1 MGLFSTSN
9 ITCNGRP
16 SVGRNFRDTINESA
30 SPINRF
36 TEKAET
42 RSFDEIFYDAD
53 IAIREASNSMNKLW
67 YKSVLESDTVE
78 SVIINEANIFSKIV
92 EVIKNIFERVKKALS
107 SMAKKVREFFAKIFK
122 KKDKE
127 GTENTKSDGKET
139 RGTSKESTPTSSSEE
154 TTEKVTKAV
163 DDVEKLEKEKKE
175 LEKELEKAKKEEENK
190 KKEEDGKNK
199 EEENKKKEEEN
210 KKKEEENKK
219 KEEEKKTESNKDE
232 PKKKAESDKNS
243 DSIDTKNIDTSSLDK
258 PKDKPKA
265 NNDMDSISVPD
276 TSKLESINKKI
287 EEKNKAIENKK
298 KEIESVSSDNDGY
311 PKIEDFAGDYARFK
325 QACIDYENAKDKA
338 VKDALDTA
346 EKGVVKGTE
355 DNNATTKAV
364 EARLKELMGKYDEA
378 AEVIKNN
385 YISLK
390 NAPKIFPYFDLFT
403 ASQHTLGHGA
413 DYHGTVMIQG
423 ICGNLAAHY
432 NKTNPGSAVSIA
444 SSYIS
449 KGEFKESSLILK
461 DGKLDRAALSKS
473 LTTKTTLDETDK
485 NCIIASCFNKDTD
498 SNKWLV
504 MPIGY
509 YNSARNIQA
518 RLSLENF
525 YKGALVNNGLV
536 GTSSEKLF
544 NKLSGI
550 EVDTFLENIK
560 LCKTSSSYNNFGVLS
575 SINRALET
583 LDSSEEFII
592 QNSYELS
599 NSVRN
604 MKLEEVDKNFMLAS
618 VIPTLQ
624 KTVCNIA
631 TLCAQSINEVYA
643 TRLKVCTE
651 AYNVGNRMYDEILRL
666 CVRNEVLN
674 SNKK

>member
-9 ITCNGRP
+9 ITCNERP
-16 SVGRNFRDTINESA
+16 FVGRNFRDTINESA

-42 RSFDEIFYDAD
+42 RSFDEIFYEAD

-78 SVIINEANIFSKIV
+78 SAIINEANIFSKIV
-92 EVIKNIFERVKKALS
+92 EVIKNIFEKVKKALS
-107 SMAKKVREFFAKIFK
+107 AVAKKVREFFAKIFK

-175 LEKELEKAKKEEENK
+175 LEKELEKAKKEEES
-190 KKEEDGKNK
+190 
-199 EEENKKKEEEN
+199 

-258 PKDKPKA
+258 PKNKPKA

-276 TSKLESINKKI
+276 TSKLEKLESIKKKM

-298 KEIESVSSDNDGY
+298 KEIESISSSNDGY
-311 PKIEDFAGDYARFK
+311 PKIEDFDGDYARFK
-325 QACIDYENAKDKA
+325 QAIIDYDNAKDKA

-346 EKGVVKGTE
+346 EKGVAKGTE

-364 EARLKELMGKYDEA
+364 EERLKELMGKYDEA
-378 AEVIKNN
+378 AEVIINN
-385 YISLK
+385 YNKLN

-413 DYHGTVMIQG
+413 GYHGTVMIRD
-423 ICGNLAAHY
+423 ICRILSSHY
-432 NKTNPGSAVSIA
+432 NTTNPGSAVAMA
-444 SSYIS
+444 SSYIGND
-449 KGEFKESSLILK
+449 GELKKSSLIFK
-461 DGKLDRAALSKS
+461 DEKLDRTVLSKS

-485 NCIIASCFNKDTD
+485 NCIIAGCLKEIKSNTWFIMPLDYVDT
-498 SNKWLV
+498 SK
-504 MPIGY
+504 
-509 YNSARNIQA
+509 NIQA
-518 RLSLENF
+518 KLSLENF
-525 YKGALVNNGLV
+525 YKGASVNDGLV
-536 GTSSEKLF
+536 GTPSEQEF
-544 NKLSGI
+544 NYFPIS
-550 EVDTFLENIK
+550 EVKTFLENIK
-560 LCKTSSSYNNFGVLS
+560 LCKTSSNYKDFGLLS
-575 SINRALET
+575 SINDALST
-583 LDSSEEFII
+583 LDTGERVMI
-592 QNSYELS
+592 QRSYELS
-599 NSVRN
+599 NSINN
-604 MKLEEVDKNFMLAS
+604 MKLEEVDKNFMISS

-624 KTVCNIA
+624 KTVCSIA
-631 TLCAQSINEVYA
+631 SFCAQVINEVYS
-643 TRLKVCTE
+643 TRLKICTE
-651 AYNVGNRMYDEILRL
+651 AYNAGNRMYDEILRL

>member
-9 ITCNGRP
+9 ITCNERP

-36 TEKAET
+36 TEKVET
-42 RSFDEIFYDAD
+42 RSFDEIFYEAD

-78 SVIINEANIFSKIV
+78 SAIINEANIFSKIV

-107 SMAKKVREFFAKIFK
+107 AVAKKVREFFAKIFK

-154 TTEKVTKAV
+154 TTENVTKAV

-175 LEKELEKAKKEEENK
+175 LEKELEKAKKEEESK
-190 KKEEDGKNK
+190 KKD
-199 EEENKKKEEEN
+199 
-210 KKKEEENKK
+210 
-219 KEEEKKTESNKDE
+219 EKKAESDKNE

-311 PKIEDFAGDYARFK
+311 PKIEDFDGDYARFK

-364 EARLKELMGKYDEA
+364 EARLKELIGKYDEA
-378 AEVIKNN
+378 AEVIQNN
-385 YISLK
+385 YKSLK

-403 ASQHTLGHGA
+403 ADQESLGHGA
-413 DYHGTVMIQG
+413 GYDAGTMIEG
-423 ICGNLAAHY
+423 ICRDLYIHY

-444 SSYIS
+444 SSYITHS
-449 KGEFKESSLILK
+449 GELKESSLILK

-473 LTTKTTLDETDK
+473 VTSKTTLDETDK
-485 NCIIASCFNKDTD
+485 NCIIAGCFKDTK
-498 SNKWLV
+498 SSTYGV
-504 MPIGY
+504 MPSGY
-509 YNSARNIQA
+509 IDTAKNIQA
-518 RLSLENF
+518 KLSLEYF
-525 YKGALVNNGLV
+525 YKGASANDGLV
-536 GTSSEKLF
+536 GTPSEKAF
-544 NKLSGI
+544 ENFTI
-550 EVDTFLENIK
+550 NEVKTFLKNIK
-560 LCKTSSSYNNFGVLS
+560 LCKTSSSYNDFGVLS
-575 SINRALET
+575 SINKTLKTIDTGET
-583 LDSSEEFII
+583 FII
-592 QNSYELS
+592 QRSYALS
-599 NSVRN
+599 NSVN
-604 MKLEEVDKNFMLAS
+604 SMKLEEVDKNFMIAS
-618 VIPTLQ
+618 VIPTLH
-624 KTVCNIA
+624 KTVCNVA
-631 TLCAQSINEVYA
+631 SFCAQIINEVYS

-651 AYNVGNRMYDEILRL
+651 AYNAGNRMYDIMLKL
-666 CVRNEVLN
+666 CVKYEVLN

>member
-9 ITCNGRP
+9 ITCNERP

-42 RSFDEIFYDAD
+42 RSFDEIFYEAD

-78 SVIINEANIFSKIV
+78 SAIINEANIFSKIV
-92 EVIKNIFERVKKALS
+92 EVIKNIFEKVKKALS
-107 SMAKKVREFFAKIFK
+107 AMAKKVREFFAKIFK

-139 RGTSKESTPTSSSEE
+139 RGTSKESTPTSDSEE

-175 LEKELEKAKKEEENK
+175 LEQELEKAKKEEENK
-190 KKEEDGKNK
+190 KKEE
-199 EEENKKKEEEN
+199 ET
-210 KKKEEENKK
+210 KK
-219 KEEEKKTESNKDE
+219 KEEEKKVESDKDE

-258 PKDKPKA
+258 PKNKPKA

-276 TSKLESINKKI
+276 TSKLEKLESIKKKI

-298 KEIESVSSDNDGY
+298 KEIKSVSSDNDGY
-311 PKIEDFAGDYARFK
+311 PKIEDFDGDYARYK
-325 QACIDYENAKDKA
+325 QAIIDYDNAKAKA

-355 DNNATTKAV
+355 DNNDINKAI

-403 ASQHTLGHGA
+403 ASQHTLSHGA
-413 DYHGTVMIQG
+413 DYHGMVMIQG

-432 NKTNPGSAVSIA
+432 NETNPGSAVSIA

-498 SNKWLV
+498 SNKWFV

-509 YNSARNIQA
+509 YNNARNIQA

-575 SINRALET
+575 SINSALET
-583 LDSSEEFII
+583 LDSSKNFII

-604 MKLEEVDKNFMLAS
+604 MKLEEDDKNFMLAS

>member
-9 ITCNGRP
+9 ITCNERP

-42 RSFDEIFYDAD
+42 RSFDEIFYEAD

-78 SVIINEANIFSKIV
+78 SAIINEANIFSKIV

-107 SMAKKVREFFAKIFK
+107 AVAKKVREFFAKIFK

-190 KKEEDGKNK
+190 KKEEDGK
-199 EEENKKKEEEN
+199 KKEEEN
-210 KKKEEENKK
+210 KKKD
-219 KEEEKKTESNKDE
+219 EEKKTESNKDE
-232 PKKKAESDKNS
+232 PKKKSESDKNS

-276 TSKLESINKKI
+276 TSKLEKLESIKKKM

-298 KEIESVSSDNDGY
+298 KEIESVSSSNDGY
-311 PKIEDFAGDYARFK
+311 PKIEDFDGDYAKFK
-325 QACIDYENAKDKA
+325 QAIIDYDNAKDKA

-364 EARLKELMGKYDEA
+364 EERLKELMGKYDEA
-378 AEVIKNN
+378 AEVIINN
-385 YISLK
+385 YNKLN

-413 DYHGTVMIQG
+413 GYHGTVMIRD
-423 ICGNLAAHY
+423 ICRILSSHY
-432 NKTNPGSAVSIA
+432 NTTNPGSAVAMA
-444 SSYIS
+444 SSYIGND
-449 KGEFKESSLILK
+449 GELKKSSLIFK
-461 DGKLDRAALSKS
+461 DEKLDRTVLSKS

-485 NCIIASCFNKDTD
+485 NCIIAGCLKEIKSNTWFIMPLDYVDT
-498 SNKWLV
+498 SK
-504 MPIGY
+504 
-509 YNSARNIQA
+509 NIQA
-518 RLSLENF
+518 KLSLESF
-525 YKGALVNNGLV
+525 YKGASVNDGLV
-536 GTSSEKLF
+536 GTPSEQQF
-544 NKLSGI
+544 NSFSI
-550 EVDTFLENIK
+550 TEVKTFLENIK
-560 LCKTSSSYNNFGVLS
+560 LCKTSSNYKDFGLLS
-575 SINRALET
+575 SINDALST
-583 LDSSEEFII
+583 LDTGESVMI
-592 QNSYELS
+592 QRSYELS
-599 NSVRN
+599 NSINN
-604 MKLEEVDKNFMLAS
+604 MKLEEVDKNFMISS

-624 KTVCNIA
+624 KTVCSIA
-631 TLCAQSINEVYA
+631 SFCAQVINEVYS

-651 AYNVGNRMYDEILRL
+651 AYNAGNRMYDEILRL

>member
-9 ITCNGRP
+9 ITCNERP

-42 RSFDEIFYDAD
+42 RSFDEIFYEAD

-78 SVIINEANIFSKIV
+78 SAIINEANIFSKIV
-92 EVIKNIFERVKKALS
+92 EVIKSIFEKIKKALS
-107 SMAKKVREFFAKIFK
+107 AVAKKVREFFAKIFK

-190 KKEEDGKNK
+190 KKEE
-199 EEENKKKEEEN
+199 
-210 KKKEEENKK
+210 
-219 KEEEKKTESNKDE
+219 EKKVESDKDE

-311 PKIEDFAGDYARFK
+311 PKIEDFDGDYARFK

-355 DNNATTKAV
+355 DNNAITKAV
-364 EARLKELMGKYDEA
+364 EARLKELIGKYDEA

-385 YISLK
+385 YSTFK
-390 NAPKIFPYFDLFT
+390 GSVPKIFPYFDLFT
-403 ASQHTLGHGA
+403 ADQYTLGHGT
-413 DYHGTVMIQG
+413 DYDAATMIKV
-423 ICGNLAAHY
+423 ICRNLSFHFD
-432 NKTNPGSAVSIA
+432 KTNPGSAVAIA
-444 SSYIS
+444 SSCIINDGKLKS
-449 KGEFKESSLILK
+449 KLILK

-473 LTTKTTLDETDK
+473 VPSKTTLDETDK
-485 NCIIASCFNKDTD
+485 NCIIAGSLKD
-498 SNKWLV
+498 SKAHIYSI
-504 MPIGY
+504 MPSGY
-509 YNSARNIQA
+509 GYINADKGFQSK
-518 RLSLENF
+518 LSLENF
-525 YKGALVNNGLV
+525 YKGASVNDGLV
-536 GTSSEKLF
+536 GTPSEQQF
-544 NKLSGI
+544 NDFSI
-550 EVDTFLENIK
+550 SEVNTFLENIK
-560 LCKTSSSYNNFGVLS
+560 LCKTSSNYNDFGVLS
-575 SINRALET
+575 SINKTLRT
-583 LDSSEEFII
+583 LDDGENLII
-592 QNSYELS
+592 QRSYNLS
-599 NSVRN
+599 NSVN
-604 MKLEEVDKNFMLAS
+604 SMKLEEVDKNFMIAS

-631 TLCAQSINEVYA
+631 SFCAQIINEVYS

-651 AYNVGNRMYDEILRL
+651 AYNAGNRMYDIMLKL
-666 CVRNEVLN
+666 CVKYEVLN

>member
-9 ITCNGRP
+9 ITCNERS
-16 SVGRNFRDTINESA
+16 SVGRNFRDTISESS

-42 RSFDEIFYDAD
+42 RSFDEIFYEAD

-78 SVIINEANIFSKIV
+78 SAIINEANIFSKIV
-92 EVIKNIFERVKKALS
+92 EVIKSIFEKVKKALS
-107 SMAKKVREFFAKIFK
+107 AVAKKVREFFAKIFK

-190 KKEEDGKNK
+190 KKEEDGK
-199 EEENKKKEEEN
+199 
-210 KKKEEENKK
+210 KKEEENKK
-219 KEEEKKTESNKDE
+219 KEEEKKVESAKDE

-311 PKIEDFAGDYARFK
+311 PKIEDFDGDYARFK
-325 QACIDYENAKDKA
+325 QACIDYGNAKDKA

-355 DNNATTKAV
+355 DNNAINKAIEV
-364 EARLKELMGKYDEA
+364 RLKELMGKYDEA

-385 YISLK
+385 YSK
-390 NAPKIFPYFDLFT
+390 FEGSVPKIFPYFDLFT
-403 ASQHTLGHGA
+403 ADQETLGHGA
-413 DYHGTVMIQG
+413 GYTGDTIIEG
-423 ICGNLAAHY
+423 ICRDLYVHY

-444 SSYIS
+444 SSYITHS
-449 KGEFKESSLILK
+449 GELKESSLILK

-473 LTTKTTLDETDK
+473 ITSKTTLDETDK
-485 NCIIASCFNKDTD
+485 NCIIAGCFKDEKSSTYM
-498 SNKWLV
+498 V
-504 MPIGY
+504 MPSGY
-509 YNSARNIQA
+509 IDTAKNIQA
-518 RLSLENF
+518 KLSLEYF
-525 YKGALVNNGLV
+525 YKGASANDGLV
-536 GTSSEKLF
+536 GTPSEKPF
-544 NKLSGI
+544 NNFTVN
-550 EVDTFLENIK
+550 EVKTFLKNIK
-560 LCKTSSSYNNFGVLS
+560 LCKTSSSYNDFGVLS
-575 SINRALET
+575 SINKTLKTIDTSET
-583 LDSSEEFII
+583 FII
-592 QNSYELS
+592 QRSYALS
-599 NSVRN
+599 NSVN
-604 MKLEEVDKNFMLAS
+604 SMKLEEVDKNFMNAS
-618 VIPTLQ
+618 VIPILQ

-631 TLCAQSINEVYA
+631 SFCAQIINEVYS

-651 AYNVGNRMYDEILRL
+651 AYNAGNRMYDTMLKL
-666 CVRNEVLN
+666 CVKYEVLN

>member
-9 ITCNGRP
+9 ITCNERP

-42 RSFDEIFYDAD
+42 RSFDEIFYEAD

-78 SVIINEANIFSKIV
+78 SAIINEANIFSKIV

-107 SMAKKVREFFAKIFK
+107 AVAKKVREFFAKIFK

-139 RGTSKESTPTSSSEE
+139 RDTSKESTPTSSSEE

-163 DDVEKLEKEKKE
+163 DDVEKIEKEKKE
-175 LEKELEKAKKEEENK
+175 LEKELEKAKKEE
-190 KKEEDGKNK
+190 DG
-199 EEENKKKEEEN
+199 

-219 KEEEKKTESNKDE
+219 KEEEKKAESDKDE

-311 PKIEDFAGDYARFK
+311 PKIEDFDGDYARFK

-364 EARLKELMGKYDEA
+364 EARLKELIGKYDEA

-385 YISLK
+385 YSMLK
-390 NAPKIFPYFDLFT
+390 GNGPKIFPYFDLFT
-403 ASQHTLGHGA
+403 ADQYTLGHGT
-413 DYHGTVMIQG
+413 DYDAATMIKV
-423 ICGNLAAHY
+423 ICRNLSFHFD
-432 NKTNPGSAVSIA
+432 KTNPGSAVAIA
-444 SSYIS
+444 SSCIINDGKLKS
-449 KGEFKESSLILK
+449 KLILK
-461 DGKLDRAALSKS
+461 DGKLDRVALSKS
-473 LTTKTTLDETDK
+473 VPSKTTLDETDK
-485 NCIIASCFNKDTD
+485 NCIIAGSLKD
-498 SNKWLV
+498 SKAHIYSI
-504 MPIGY
+504 MPSGY
-509 YNSARNIQA
+509 GYINADKSFQSK
-518 RLSLENF
+518 LSLENF
-525 YKGALVNNGLV
+525 YKGASVNDGLV
-536 GTSSEKLF
+536 GTPSEQQF
-544 NKLSGI
+544 NDFPIS
-550 EVDTFLENIK
+550 EVSTFLENIK
-560 LCKTSSSYNNFGVLS
+560 LCKTSSNYNDFGVLS
-575 SINRALET
+575 SINKTLRT
-583 LDSSEEFII
+583 LDDGEKII
-592 QNSYELS
+592 MHSSYELS
-599 NSVRN
+599 NSVN
-604 MKLEEVDKNFMLAS
+604 SMKLEEVDKNFMIAS

-631 TLCAQSINEVYA
+631 SFCAQIINEVYS

-651 AYNVGNRMYDEILRL
+651 AYNAGNRMYDTMLKL
-666 CVRNEVLN
+666 CVKYEVLN

>member
-9 ITCNGRP
+9 ITCNERP

-42 RSFDEIFYDAD
+42 RSFDEIFYEAD

-78 SVIINEANIFSKIV
+78 SAIINEANIFSKIV

-107 SMAKKVREFFAKIFK
+107 AVAKKVREFFAKIFK

-190 KKEEDGKNK
+190 KKEEDGK
-199 EEENKKKEEEN
+199 KKEEEN
-210 KKKEEENKK
+210 KKKED
-219 KEEEKKTESNKDE
+219 EKKTESNKDE
-232 PKKKAESDKNS
+232 QKKAESDKNS

-258 PKDKPKA
+258 PKNKPKA

-276 TSKLESINKKI
+276 TSKLEKLESIKKKM

-298 KEIESVSSDNDGY
+298 KEIESISSSNDGY
-311 PKIEDFAGDYARFK
+311 PKIEDFDGDYARFK
-325 QACIDYENAKDKA
+325 QAIIDYDNAKDKA

-364 EARLKELMGKYDEA
+364 EERLKELMGKYDEA
-378 AEVIKNN
+378 AEVIINN
-385 YISLK
+385 YNKLN

-403 ASQHTLGHGA
+403 ASQHTLGHDAG
-413 DYHGTVMIQG
+413 YHGTVMIRD
-423 ICGNLAAHY
+423 ICRILSNHY
-432 NKTNPGSAVSIA
+432 NTTNPGSAVSMA
-444 SSYIS
+444 SSYIGND
-449 KGEFKESSLILK
+449 GELKKSSLIFK
-461 DGKLDRAALSKS
+461 DEKLDRTALSKS

-485 NCIIASCFNKDTD
+485 NCIIAGCLKEIKSNTWFIMPLDYVDT
-498 SNKWLV
+498 SK
-504 MPIGY
+504 
-509 YNSARNIQA
+509 NIQA
-518 RLSLENF
+518 KLSLENF
-525 YKGALVNNGLV
+525 YKGASVNDGLV
-536 GTSSEKLF
+536 GTPSEQQF
-544 NKLSGI
+544 NYFPIS
-550 EVDTFLENIK
+550 EVKTFLENIK
-560 LCKTSSSYNNFGVLS
+560 LCKTSSNYKDFGLLS
-575 SINRALET
+575 SINNALST
-583 LDSSEEFII
+583 LDTGENVMI
-592 QNSYELS
+592 QRSYELS
-599 NSVRN
+599 NSINN
-604 MKLEEVDKNFMLAS
+604 MKLEEVDKNFMISS

-624 KTVCNIA
+624 KTVCSIA
-631 TLCAQSINEVYA
+631 SFCAQVINEVYS

-651 AYNVGNRMYDEILRL
+651 AYNAGNRMYDEILRL

>member
-1 MGLFSTSN
+1 MSLFSTSN
-9 ITCNGRP
+9 ITCNERS
-16 SVGRNFRDTINESA
+16 SVGRNFRDTINESS

-36 TEKAET
+36 TEKPDT
-42 RSFDEIFYDAD
+42 RSFDEIFYEAD

-78 SVIINEANIFSKIV
+78 SAIINEANIFSKIV

-107 SMAKKVREFFAKIFK
+107 AVAKKVREFFAKIFK

-154 TTEKVTKAV
+154 TTEKVAKAV

-175 LEKELEKAKKEEENK
+175 LEKELEKAKKEEESK
-190 KKEEDGKNK
+190 KKEEDG
-199 EEENKKKEEEN
+199 

-219 KEEEKKTESNKDE
+219 KEEEKKAESDKDE

-258 PKDKPKA
+258 PKNKPTA

-311 PKIEDFAGDYARFK
+311 PKIEDFDGDYARFK

-364 EARLKELMGKYDEA
+364 EARLKELTGKYDEA

-385 YISLK
+385 YSK
-390 NAPKIFPYFDLFT
+390 FKGSVPKIFPYFDLFT
-403 ASQHTLGHGA
+403 ADQYTLGHGT
-413 DYHGTVMIQG
+413 DYDAATMIKV
-423 ICGNLAAHY
+423 ICRNLSFHFD
-432 NKTNPGSAVSIA
+432 KTNPGSAVTIA
-444 SSYIS
+444 SSCIVNDGKLKS
-449 KGEFKESSLILK
+449 KLILK
-461 DGKLDRAALSKS
+461 DGKLDRAGLSKS
-473 LTTKTTLDETDK
+473 VPSKTTLDETDK
-485 NCIIASCFNKDTD
+485 NCIIAGSLKD
-498 SNKWLV
+498 SKAHIYSI
-504 MPIGY
+504 MPSGY
-509 YNSARNIQA
+509 GYINADKGFQSK
-518 RLSLENF
+518 LSLENF
-525 YKGALVNNGLV
+525 YKGASVNDGLV
-536 GTSSEKLF
+536 GTPSEQQF
-544 NKLSGI
+544 NNFTIS
-550 EVDTFLENIK
+550 EVSTFLENIK
-560 LCKTSSSYNNFGVLS
+560 LCKTSSNYNDFGVLS
-575 SINRALET
+575 SINKTLRT
-583 LDSSEEFII
+583 LDDGEKII
-592 QNSYELS
+592 MQSSYELS
-599 NSVRN
+599 NSVN
-604 MKLEEVDKNFMLAS
+604 SMKLEEVDKNFMIAS

-624 KTVCNIA
+624 KTVCGIA
-631 TLCAQSINEVYA
+631 SFCAQIINEVYS

-651 AYNVGNRMYDEILRL
+651 AYNAGNRMYDVMLKL
-666 CVRNEVLN
+666 SVKYEVLN

>member
-9 ITCNGRP
+9 ITCNERP

-36 TEKAET
+36 TEKVET
-42 RSFDEIFYDAD
+42 RSFDEIFYEAD

-78 SVIINEANIFSKIV
+78 SAIINEANIFSKIV

-127 GTENTKSDGKET
+127 GTENTNSDGKET

-190 KKEEDGKNK
+190 KKEE
-199 EEENKKKEEEN
+199 ET
-210 KKKEEENKK
+210 KK
-219 KEEEKKTESNKDE
+219 KEEEKKVESDKDE

-258 PKDKPKA
+258 PKNKPKA

-311 PKIEDFAGDYARFK
+311 PKIEDFDGDYARFK

-364 EARLKELMGKYDEA
+364 EARLKELIGKYDEA

-385 YISLK
+385 YSKLK
-390 NAPKIFPYFDLFT
+390 GSVPKIFPYFDLFT
-403 ASQHTLGHGA
+403 ADQYTLGHGT
-413 DYHGTVMIQG
+413 DYDAATMIKV
-423 ICGNLAAHY
+423 ICRNLSFHFD
-432 NKTNPGSAVSIA
+432 KTNPGSAVAIA
-444 SSYIS
+444 SSCIINDGKLKS
-449 KGEFKESSLILK
+449 KLILK

-473 LTTKTTLDETDK
+473 VPSKTTLDETDK
-485 NCIIASCFNKDTD
+485 NCIIAGSLKD
-498 SNKWLV
+498 SKAHIYSI
-504 MPIGY
+504 MPSGY
-509 YNSARNIQA
+509 GYINADKGFQSK
-518 RLSLENF
+518 LSLENF
-525 YKGALVNNGLV
+525 YKGASVNDGLV
-536 GTSSEKLF
+536 GTPSEQQF
-544 NKLSGI
+544 NYFPIS
-550 EVDTFLENIK
+550 EVNTFLENIK
-560 LCKTSSSYNNFGVLS
+560 LCKTSSNYNDFGVLS
-575 SINRALET
+575 SINKTLRT
-583 LDSSEEFII
+583 LDDGEKFIM
-592 QNSYELS
+592 QRSYELS
-599 NSVRN
+599 NSINN
-604 MKLEEVDKNFMLAS
+604 MKLEEVDKNFMIAS
-618 VIPTLQ
+618 VIPTLH
-624 KTVCNIA
+624 KTVCSIA
-631 TLCAQSINEVYA
+631 SFCAQVINEVYS

-651 AYNVGNRMYDEILRL
+651 AYNAGNRMYDVMLKL
-666 CVRNEVLN
+666 SVKYEVLN

>member
-9 ITCNGRP
+9 ITCNERP

-42 RSFDEIFYDAD
+42 RSFDEIFYEAD

-78 SVIINEANIFSKIV
+78 SAIINEANIFSKIV

-107 SMAKKVREFFAKIFK
+107 AVAKKVREFFAKIFK

-190 KKEEDGKNK
+190 KKD
-199 EEENKKKEEEN
+199 
-210 KKKEEENKK
+210 
-219 KEEEKKTESNKDE
+219 EEKKTESDKDE
-232 PKKKAESDKNS
+232 LKKKAESGKNS

-258 PKDKPKA
+258 PKNKPKA

-276 TSKLESINKKI
+276 TSKLEKLESIKKKM

-298 KEIESVSSDNDGY
+298 KEIESVSSSNDGY
-311 PKIEDFAGDYARFK
+311 PKIEDFDGDYTKFK
-325 QACIDYENAKDKA
+325 QAIIDYANAKDKA

-364 EARLKELMGKYDEA
+364 EERLKELMGKYDEA
-378 AEVIKNN
+378 AEVIINN
-385 YISLK
+385 YNKLN

-413 DYHGTVMIQG
+413 GYHGTVMIRD
-423 ICGNLAAHY
+423 ICRILSSHY
-432 NKTNPGSAVSIA
+432 NTTNPGSAVAMA
-444 SSYIS
+444 SSYIGND
-449 KGEFKESSLILK
+449 GELKKSSLIFK
-461 DGKLDRAALSKS
+461 DEKLDRTVLSKS

-485 NCIIASCFNKDTD
+485 NCIIAGCLKEIKSNTWFIMPLDYVDT
-498 SNKWLV
+498 SK
-504 MPIGY
+504 
-509 YNSARNIQA
+509 NIQA
-518 RLSLENF
+518 KLSLESF
-525 YKGALVNNGLV
+525 YKGASVNDGLV
-536 GTSSEKLF
+536 GTPSEQQF
-544 NKLSGI
+544 NSFSI
-550 EVDTFLENIK
+550 TEVKTFLENIK
-560 LCKTSSSYNNFGVLS
+560 LCKTSSNYKDFGLLS
-575 SINRALET
+575 SINDALST
-583 LDSSEEFII
+583 LDTGENVMI
-592 QNSYELS
+592 QRSYELS
-599 NSVRN
+599 NSINN
-604 MKLEEVDKNFMLAS
+604 MKLEEVDKNFMISS

-624 KTVCNIA
+624 KTVCSIA
-631 TLCAQSINEVYA
+631 SFCAQVINEVYS

-651 AYNVGNRMYDEILRL
+651 AYNAGNRMYDEILRL

>member
-1 MGLFSTSN
+1 MALFSTSN
-9 ITCNGRP
+9 ITCNERP

-42 RSFDEIFYDAD
+42 RSFDEIFYEAD

-78 SVIINEANIFSKIV
+78 SAIINEANIFSKIV
-92 EVIKNIFERVKKALS
+92 EVIKNIFEKVKKALS
-107 SMAKKVREFFAKIFK
+107 AVAKKVREFFAKIFK

-175 LEKELEKAKKEEENK
+175 LEKELEKAKKEE
-190 KKEEDGKNK
+190 DG
-199 EEENKKKEEEN
+199 

-219 KEEEKKTESNKDE
+219 KEEEKKAESDKDE

-258 PKDKPKA
+258 PKNKPKA

-311 PKIEDFAGDYARFK
+311 PKIEDFDGDYARYK
-325 QACIDYENAKDKA
+325 QAIIDYDNAKAKA
-338 VKDALDTA
+338 IKDALDTA

-355 DNNATTKAV
+355 DNNDIKKAI

-378 AEVIKNN
+378 AKVIEDN
-385 YISLK
+385 YIALN

-413 DYHGTVMIQG
+413 DYDADVIIKS
-423 ICGNLAAHY
+423 ICQDLSFHY
-432 NKTNPGSAVSIA
+432 NKTNPGCAVAIA
-444 SSYIS
+444 SSYINNE
-449 KGEFKESSLILK
+449 GELKESRLILK

-473 LTTKTTLDETDK
+473 VPSKTTLDATDK
-485 NCIIASCFNKDTD
+485 NCVIAACFKEVKDNEF
-498 SNKWLV
+498 SI
-504 MPIGY
+504 MPSGY
-509 YNSARNIQA
+509 VESAKNINSK
-518 RLSLENF
+518 LSLEYF
-525 YKGALVNNGLV
+525 YKGASANDGLV
-536 GTSSEKLF
+536 GTPSEKQF
-544 NKLSGI
+544 NKFRI
-550 EVDTFLENIK
+550 NEVKTFLENIK
-560 LCKTSSSYNNFGVLS
+560 LCKTSSSYNDFGVLY
-575 SINRALET
+575 SINSTLNT
-583 LDSSEEFII
+583 LDRGEKFIM
-592 QNSYELS
+592 QSSYELS
-599 NSVRN
+599 NSVN
-604 MKLEEVDKNFMLAS
+604 KMKLEEVDKNFMIAS

-631 TLCAQSINEVYA
+631 SFCVQIISEVYS

-651 AYNVGNRMYDEILRL
+651 AYNAGNRIYDEILRL
-666 CVRNEVLN
+666 CVTNEVYIN

>member
-9 ITCNGRP
+9 ITCNERP

-42 RSFDEIFYDAD
+42 RSFDEIFYEAD

-78 SVIINEANIFSKIV
+78 SAIINEANIFSKIV
-92 EVIKNIFERVKKALS
+92 EVIKNIFEKVKKALS
-107 SMAKKVREFFAKIFK
+107 AVAKKVREFFAKIFK

-175 LEKELEKAKKEEENK
+175 LEKELEKAKKEEESK
-190 KKEEDGKNK
+190 KKEEDGK
-199 EEENKKKEEEN
+199 KKEED
-210 KKKEEENKK
+210 NKK
-219 KEEEKKTESNKDE
+219 KEEEKKAESDKDE

-298 KEIESVSSDNDGY
+298 KEIESVLSDNDGY
-311 PKIEDFAGDYARFK
+311 PKIEDFDGDYARFK
-325 QACIDYENAKDKA
+325 QACIDYGNAKDKA

-355 DNNATTKAV
+355 DNNAINKAIEV
-364 EARLKELMGKYDEA
+364 RLKELMGKYDEA
-378 AEVIKNN
+378 AEIIKNT
-385 YISLK
+385 YSTFK
-390 NAPKIFPYFDLFT
+390 GSVPKIFPYFDLFT
-403 ASQHTLGHGA
+403 ANQHTLGHGA
-413 DYHGTVMIQG
+413 DYDADVIIKG
-423 ICGNLAAHY
+423 ICQDLSFHY
-432 NKTNPGSAVSIA
+432 NKTNPGCAVAIA

-449 KGEFKESSLILK
+449 NEGKLKESRLILK

-473 LTTKTTLDETDK
+473 VPSKTTLDATDK
-485 NCIIASCFNKDTD
+485 NCVIAACFKEVKDNEF
-498 SNKWLV
+498 SI
-504 MPIGY
+504 MPSGY
-509 YNSARNIQA
+509 VESAKNINSK
-518 RLSLENF
+518 LSLEYF
-525 YKGALVNNGLV
+525 YKGASVNDGLV
-536 GTSSEKLF
+536 GTPSEKPF
-544 NKLSGI
+544 NNFTIS
-550 EVDTFLENIK
+550 EVSTFLENIK
-560 LCKTSSSYNNFGVLS
+560 LCKTSSNYNDFGVLS
-575 SINRALET
+575 SINKTLRT
-583 LDSSEEFII
+583 LDDGEKFII
-592 QNSYELS
+592 QSSYELS
-599 NSVRN
+599 NSVKN
-604 MKLEEVDKNFMLAS
+604 MKLEEVDKNFMITS

-631 TLCAQSINEVYA
+631 SFCAQIINEVYS

-651 AYNVGNRMYDEILRL
+651 AYNAGNRMYDVMLKLSVKYGI
-666 CVRNEVLN
+666 LN

>member
-9 ITCNGRP
+9 ITCNERP

-36 TEKAET
+36 TEKVET
-42 RSFDEIFYDAD
+42 RSFDEIFYEAD

-78 SVIINEANIFSKIV
+78 SAIINEANIFSKIV

-107 SMAKKVREFFAKIFK
+107 AVAKKVREFFAKIFK

-154 TTEKVTKAV
+154 TTENVTKAV

-175 LEKELEKAKKEEENK
+175 LEKELEKAKKEEE
-190 KKEEDGKNK
+190 
-199 EEENKKKEEEN
+199 
-210 KKKEEENKK
+210 
-219 KEEEKKTESNKDE
+219 S
-232 PKKKAESDKNS
+232 KKKAESDKNS

-311 PKIEDFAGDYARFK
+311 PKIEDFDGDYARFK

-364 EARLKELMGKYDEA
+364 EARLKELIGKYDEA
-378 AEVIKNN
+378 AEVIQNN
-385 YISLK
+385 YKSLK

-403 ASQHTLGHGA
+403 ADQESLGHGA
-413 DYHGTVMIQG
+413 GYDAGTMIEG
-423 ICGNLAAHY
+423 ICRDLYIHY

-444 SSYIS
+444 SSYITHS
-449 KGEFKESSLILK
+449 GELKESSLILK

-473 LTTKTTLDETDK
+473 VTSKTTLDETDK
-485 NCIIASCFNKDTD
+485 NCIIAGCFKDTK
-498 SNKWLV
+498 SSTYGV
-504 MPIGY
+504 MPSGY
-509 YNSARNIQA
+509 IDTAKNIQA
-518 RLSLENF
+518 KLSLEYF
-525 YKGALVNNGLV
+525 YKGASANDGLV
-536 GTSSEKLF
+536 GTPSEKAF
-544 NKLSGI
+544 ENFTI
-550 EVDTFLENIK
+550 NEVKTFLKNIK
-560 LCKTSSSYNNFGVLS
+560 LCKTSSSYNDFGVLS
-575 SINRALET
+575 SINKTLKTIDTGET
-583 LDSSEEFII
+583 FII
-592 QNSYELS
+592 QRSYALS
-599 NSVRN
+599 NSVN
-604 MKLEEVDKNFMLAS
+604 SMKLEEVDKNFMIAS
-618 VIPTLQ
+618 VIPTLH
-624 KTVCNIA
+624 KTVCNVA
-631 TLCAQSINEVYA
+631 SFCAQIINEVYS

-651 AYNVGNRMYDEILRL
+651 AYNAGNRMYDIMLKL
-666 CVRNEVLN
+666 CVKYEVLN

>member
-9 ITCNGRP
+9 ITCNERP

-42 RSFDEIFYDAD
+42 RSFDEIFYEAD

-78 SVIINEANIFSKIV
+78 SAIINEANIFSKIV

-107 SMAKKVREFFAKIFK
+107 AVAKKVREFFAKIFK

-175 LEKELEKAKKEEENK
+175 LEKELEKAKKEEESK
-190 KKEEDGKNK
+190 KKEEDD
-199 EEENKKKEEEN
+199 KKKEEEN
-210 KKKEEENKK
+210 KKKED
-219 KEEEKKTESNKDE
+219 EKKAESDKDE
-232 PKKKAESDKNS
+232 LKKKAESDKNS

-258 PKDKPKA
+258 PKNKPKA

-276 TSKLESINKKI
+276 TSKLEKLESIKKKM

-298 KEIESVSSDNDGY
+298 KEIESISSSNDGY
-311 PKIEDFAGDYARFK
+311 PKIEDFDGDYARFK
-325 QACIDYENAKDKA
+325 QAIIDYDNAKDKA

-364 EARLKELMGKYDEA
+364 EERLKELMGKYDEA
-378 AEVIKNN
+378 AEVIINN
-385 YISLK
+385 YNKLN

-413 DYHGTVMIQG
+413 GYHGTVMIRD
-423 ICGNLAAHY
+423 ICRILSSHY
-432 NKTNPGSAVSIA
+432 NTTNPGSAVAMA
-444 SSYIS
+444 SSYIGND
-449 KGEFKESSLILK
+449 GELKKSSLIFK
-461 DGKLDRAALSKS
+461 DEKLDRTVLSKS

-485 NCIIASCFNKDTD
+485 NCIIAGCLKEIKSNTWFIMPLDYVDT
-498 SNKWLV
+498 SK
-504 MPIGY
+504 
-509 YNSARNIQA
+509 NIQA
-518 RLSLENF
+518 KLSLENF
-525 YKGALVNNGLV
+525 YKGASVNDGLV
-536 GTSSEKLF
+536 GTPSEQQF
-544 NKLSGI
+544 NHFPIS
-550 EVDTFLENIK
+550 EVKTFLENIK
-560 LCKTSSSYNNFGVLS
+560 LCKTSSNYKDFGLLS
-575 SINRALET
+575 SINDALST
-583 LDSSEEFII
+583 LDTGESVMI
-592 QNSYELS
+592 QRSYELS
-599 NSVRN
+599 NSINN
-604 MKLEEVDKNFMLAS
+604 MKLEEVDKNFMFTS

-624 KTVCNIA
+624 KTVCSIA
-631 TLCAQSINEVYA
+631 SFCAQVINEVYS

-651 AYNVGNRMYDEILRL
+651 AYNAGNRMYDEILRL
-666 CVRNEVLN
+666 CVKYEVLN

>member
-9 ITCNGRP
+9 ITCNERP

-42 RSFDEIFYDAD
+42 RSFDEIFYEAD

-78 SVIINEANIFSKIV
+78 SAIINEANIFSKIV
-92 EVIKNIFERVKKALS
+92 EVIKNIFEKVKKALS

-175 LEKELEKAKKEEENK
+175 LEKELEKAKK
-190 KKEEDGKNK
+190 D
-199 EEENKKKEEEN
+199 
-210 KKKEEENKK
+210 EENKK
-219 KEEEKKTESNKDE
+219 KEEEKKAESNKDE

-258 PKDKPKA
+258 PNKNKPKA

-311 PKIEDFAGDYARFK
+311 PKIEDFDGDYAKFK
-325 QACIDYENAKDKA
+325 QACIDYENTKDKA

-355 DNNATTKAV
+355 DNNAITKAV

-378 AEVIKNN
+378 AEVIQNN
-385 YISLK
+385 YKSLK

-403 ASQHTLGHGA
+403 ADQESLSHGA
-413 DYHGTVMIQG
+413 GYDAATMIEG
-423 ICGNLAAHY
+423 ICQDLYVHY

-444 SSYIS
+444 SSYITHS
-449 KGEFKESSLILK
+449 GELKESSLILK

-473 LTTKTTLDETDK
+473 VTSKTTLDETDK
-485 NCIIASCFNKDTD
+485 NCIIAGCFKDTK
-498 SNKWLV
+498 SSTYVV
-504 MPIGY
+504 MPSGY
-509 YNSARNIQA
+509 IDTAKNIQA
-518 RLSLENF
+518 KLSLEYF
-525 YKGALVNNGLV
+525 YKGASANDGLV
-536 GTSSEKLF
+536 GTPSEKEF
-544 NKLSGI
+544 ENFTI
-550 EVDTFLENIK
+550 NEVKTFLKNIK
-560 LCKTSSSYNNFGVLS
+560 LCKTSSSYNDFGVLS
-575 SINRALET
+575 SINKTLKTIDTGET
-583 LDSSEEFII
+583 FMI
-592 QNSYELS
+592 QRSHTLS
-599 NSVRN
+599 NSVN
-604 MKLEEVDKNFMLAS
+604 KMKLEEVDKNFMNAS
-618 VIPTLQ
+618 VIPILQ
-624 KTVCNIA
+624 KTICNIA
-631 TLCAQSINEVYA
+631 SFCAQIINEVYS

-651 AYNVGNRMYDEILRL
+651 AYNAGNRMYDEILRL

>member
-9 ITCNGRP
+9 ITCNECS

-42 RSFDEIFYDAD
+42 RSFDEIFYEAD

-78 SVIINEANIFSKIV
+78 SAIINEANIFSKIV
-92 EVIKNIFERVKKALS
+92 EVIKNIFEKVKKALS
-107 SMAKKVREFFAKIFK
+107 AMAKKVREFFAKIFK

-190 KKEEDGKNK
+190 KKEEDGK
-199 EEENKKKEEEN
+199 KKEED
-210 KKKEEENKK
+210 NKK
-219 KEEEKKTESNKDE
+219 KEEEKKAESDKDE

-258 PKDKPKA
+258 PKNKPKA

-311 PKIEDFAGDYARFK
+311 PKIEDFDGDYARFK

-364 EARLKELMGKYDEA
+364 EARLKELIGKYDEA
-378 AEVIKNN
+378 AEVIQNN
-385 YISLK
+385 YKSLK

-403 ASQHTLGHGA
+403 ADQESLGQGA
-413 DYHGTVMIQG
+413 GYDGATMIEG
-423 ICGNLAAHY
+423 ICRDLYIHY

-444 SSYIS
+444 SSYITHS
-449 KGEFKESSLILK
+449 GELKESSLILK

-473 LTTKTTLDETDK
+473 VTSKTTLDETDK
-485 NCIIASCFNKDTD
+485 NCIIAGCFKDAKSSTYTI
-498 SNKWLV
+498 
-504 MPIGY
+504 MPSGY
-509 YNSARNIQA
+509 VDTAKNIQA
-518 RLSLENF
+518 KLSLEYF
-525 YKGALVNNGLV
+525 YKGASANDGLV
-536 GTSSEKLF
+536 GTPSEKPF
-544 NKLSGI
+544 ENFEI
-550 EVDTFLENIK
+550 NEVKTFLKNIK
-560 LCKTSSSYNNFGVLS
+560 LCKTSSNYNDFGVLS
-575 SINRALET
+575 SINKTLKT
-583 LDSSEEFII
+583 LDTGETFII
-592 QNSYELS
+592 QRSYALS
-599 NSVRN
+599 NSVN
-604 MKLEEVDKNFMLAS
+604 SMKLEEVDKNFMIAS
-618 VIPTLQ
+618 VISTLQ

-631 TLCAQSINEVYA
+631 SFCAQIINEVYS

-651 AYNVGNRMYDEILRL
+651 AYNAGNRMYDIMLKV
-666 CVRNEVLN
+666 CVKYEALN

>member
-9 ITCNGRP
+9 ITCNERP

-36 TEKAET
+36 TEKVET
-42 RSFDEIFYDAD
+42 RSFDEIFYEAD

-78 SVIINEANIFSKIV
+78 SAIINEANIFSKIV

-107 SMAKKVREFFAKIFK
+107 AVAKKVREFFAKIFK

-154 TTEKVTKAV
+154 TTENVTKAV

-175 LEKELEKAKKEEENK
+175 LEKELEKAKKEEESK
-190 KKEEDGKNK
+190 KKD
-199 EEENKKKEEEN
+199 
-210 KKKEEENKK
+210 
-219 KEEEKKTESNKDE
+219 EKKAESDKNE

-311 PKIEDFAGDYARFK
+311 PKIEDFDGDYARFK

-364 EARLKELMGKYDEA
+364 EARLKELIGKYDEA
-378 AEVIKNN
+378 AEVIQNN
-385 YISLK
+385 YKSLK

-403 ASQHTLGHGA
+403 ADQESLGHGA
-413 DYHGTVMIQG
+413 GYDAGTMIEG
-423 ICGNLAAHY
+423 ICRDLYIHY

-444 SSYIS
+444 SSYITHS
-449 KGEFKESSLILK
+449 GELKESSLILK

-473 LTTKTTLDETDK
+473 VTSKTTLDETDK
-485 NCIIASCFNKDTD
+485 NCIIAGCFKDTK
-498 SNKWLV
+498 SSTYGV
-504 MPIGY
+504 MPSGY
-509 YNSARNIQA
+509 IDTAKNIQA
-518 RLSLENF
+518 KLSLEYF
-525 YKGALVNNGLV
+525 YKGASANDGLV
-536 GTSSEKLF
+536 GTPSEKAF
-544 NKLSGI
+544 ENFTI
-550 EVDTFLENIK
+550 NEVKTFLKNIK
-560 LCKTSSSYNNFGVLS
+560 LCKTSSNYNDFGVLS
-575 SINRALET
+575 SINKTLKTIDTGET
-583 LDSSEEFII
+583 FII
-592 QNSYELS
+592 QRSYALS
-599 NSVRN
+599 NSVN
-604 MKLEEVDKNFMLAS
+604 SMKLEEVDKNFMIAS
-618 VIPTLQ
+618 VIPTLH
-624 KTVCNIA
+624 KTVCNVA
-631 TLCAQSINEVYA
+631 SFCAQIINEVYS

-651 AYNVGNRMYDEILRL
+651 AYNAGNRMYDIMLKL
-666 CVRNEVLN
+666 CVKYEVLN

>member
-9 ITCNGRP
+9 ITCNERP

-42 RSFDEIFYDAD
+42 RSFDEIFYEAD

-78 SVIINEANIFSKIV
+78 SAIINEANIFSKIV
-92 EVIKNIFERVKKALS
+92 EVIKNIFEKVKKALS
-107 SMAKKVREFFAKIFK
+107 AVVKKVREFFTKIFK

-190 KKEEDGKNK
+190 KKEEDGK
-199 EEENKKKEEEN
+199 KKEEEN
-210 KKKEEENKK
+210 KKKED
-219 KEEEKKTESNKDE
+219 EKKAESDKDE
-232 PKKKAESDKNS
+232 PKKKVESDKNS

-258 PKDKPKA
+258 PKDKPEA
-265 NNDMDSISVPD
+265 NNDMDSISISVPD

-311 PKIEDFAGDYARFK
+311 PKIEDFDGDYAKFK
-325 QACIDYENAKDKA
+325 QAIIDYNNAKDKA

-355 DNNATTKAV
+355 DNNATAKAV

-385 YISLK
+385 YKALN

-403 ASQHTLGHGA
+403 ANQKSLSSDRYDGDSIIKSLCLSLYRYFDKA
-413 DYHGTVMIQG
+413 
-423 ICGNLAAHY
+423 
-432 NKTNPGSAVSIA
+432 NPGSAVALAASCISSDIGVDFDLSRISLGNSIK
-444 SSYIS
+444 IMM
-449 KGEFKESSLILK
+449 K
-461 DGKLDRAALSKS
+461 DGKLDRTAFTKALQ
-473 LTTKTTLDETDK
+473 TKTSLDIADK
-485 NCIIASCFNKDTD
+485 NCVIAACFKEAKD
-498 SNKWLV
+498 NEFLI
-504 MPIGY
+504 MPRGY
-509 YNSARNIQA
+509 VESAKNMNSK
-518 RLSLENF
+518 LSLEYF
-525 YKGALVNNGLV
+525 YKGASANDGLV
-536 GTSSEKLF
+536 GTPTEQVFSNFLHKD
-544 NKLSGI
+544 
-550 EVDTFLENIK
+550 VDTFLNNIK
-560 LCKTSSSYNNFGVLS
+560 HCKDVDVYGNKIGVLG
-575 SINRALET
+575 AVDGTLKT
-583 LDSSEEFII
+583 LDAGEKYII
-592 QNSYELS
+592 QCSYTLS
-599 NSVRN
+599 NSVN
-604 MKLEEVDKNFMLAS
+604 KMKLEEVDKNFMNAS
-618 VIPTLQ
+618 VIPILQ
-624 KTVCNIA
+624 KTICNIA
-631 TLCAQSINEVYA
+631 SFCAQIITEVYS

-651 AYNVGNRMYDEILRL
+651 AYNAGNRIYDEILRL